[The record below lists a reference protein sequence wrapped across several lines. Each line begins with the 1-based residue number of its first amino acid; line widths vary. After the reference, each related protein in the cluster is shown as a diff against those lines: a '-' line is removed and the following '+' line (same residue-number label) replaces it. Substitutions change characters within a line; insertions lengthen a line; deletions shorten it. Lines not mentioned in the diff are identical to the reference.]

1 MALMPSFTSKRMNHA
16 IYPMAGLKP
25 EGKEGSLPGA
35 NPGANLMLLEEGASA
50 QQAEKD
56 TEAGA
61 GAGLA
66 SPKTFILGAQGF
78 TAAVSV
84 FMFEIKLMYIMLHG
98 CAELLLPLGNIYRG
112 IGTLLLHARQQP
124 RAVPRPICVV

>member
-1 MALMPSFTSKRMNHA
+1 MGLMPSFTSKRMNHA

-25 EGKEGSLPGA
+25 EGSLPGA
-35 NPGANLMLLEEGASA
+35 NPGAILLEEGASA

-66 SPKTFILGAQGF
+66 SPKTFILEAQGF

-84 FMFEIKLMYIMLHG
+84 FMFEIKLMYI
-98 CAELLLPLGNIYRG
+98 
-112 IGTLLLHARQQP
+112 
-124 RAVPRPICVV
+124 